1 MTIPLAQ
8 AQSGHAFPIFLVFA
22 LFVVCTLFLSV
33 GSTSDRDSLSEFYVG
48 RRQLSPVRNGLAI
61 FGCYMSA
68 AGLLG
73 NPGLIALNGYD
84 GFAYLLA
91 PAVAWSVLLLLV
103 AEPYHGMTRFTV
115 GDSLA
120 RRLRPRPAHLASGI
134 ATLVISLLYLTA
146 QLVGAG
152 TLAAPVLG
160 MHGPGAQRT
169 IVAFLG
175 LLMILY
181 VVVGGMRAATL
192 LQQVKAAL
200 LLAGGLFLTFMVL
213 SRFGWSPDALLEAA
227 ARRSG
232 YGDDFLRPGIT
243 FGDSASK
250 LDSLS
255 LQLAFLLG
263 AAGLPHVLMRV
274 GTVSTGP
281 NARRSV
287 QWATLLITSFSVAAA
302 LLGLG
307 AAALLGSRAVWADSP
322 SGNTAV
328 IQLSDYLGGPLLL
341 TIVSCLLFAT
351 IVAVVAG
358 LTLTAAASVARDIY
372 GGWFKQG
379 AALERNE
386 LRMARTGAVLVGAT
400 AIVLSM
406 CAQHLNVSFLV
417 GLAFAIAASA
427 VLPSV
432 LFNLWWKGF
441 TTRGA
446 LWSVYGGLLSLL
458 LLVSLSPAVSGNPTA
473 LLPHADFAVFPLRNP
488 GIVSI
493 PLGFLLGWCG
503 SVLDR
508 REPGARTARR
518 RRSASR
524 PAPTSGRA
532 GPVRDRS
539 PG

>member
-1 MTIPLAQ
+1 MTTLLARSP
-8 AQSGHAFPIFLVFA
+8 SGSAFPVFLVFA
-22 LFVVCTLFLSV
+22 LFVACTLFLSV
-33 GSTSDRDSLSEFYVG
+33 GGTRDQDSLGEFYTG
-48 RRQLSPVRNGLAI
+48 RRRLSPFRNGLAI
-61 FGCYMSA
+61 FGSYMSA

-84 GFAYLLA
+84 GFPYLLA

-120 RRLRPRPAHLASGI
+120 RRLRPRPTHLASGI

-160 MHGPGAQRT
+160 IHGPGAQRI

-175 LLMILY
+175 VLMILY
-181 VVVGGMRAATL
+181 VIVGGMRAATL
-192 LQQVKAAL
+192 VQQVKAVL
-200 LLAGGLFLTFMVL
+200 LLAGGLFLASVAL
-213 SRFGWSPDALLEAA
+213 SRFGWSPAALLDAA
-227 ARRSG
+227 ARHSG
-232 YGDDFLRPGIT
+232 SGDDYLRPGIS
-243 FGDSASK
+243 FGDTTSK

-274 GTVSTGP
+274 GTVPTGP
-281 NARRSV
+281 DARRSV
-287 QWATLLITSFSVAAA
+287 QWATLLVTSFSAIAA

-307 AAALLGSRAVWADSP
+307 AAALLGSHAISADSP
-322 SGNTAV
+322 TGNTAV
-328 IQLSDYLGGPLLL
+328 IQLSGLLGGPLLL
-341 TIVSCLLFAT
+341 TLVSCLVFAT

-358 LTLTAAASVARDIY
+358 LTLTAAASLAHDIY
-372 GGWFKQG
+372 GGWLKHGSAPEQ
-379 AALERNE
+379 AE
-386 LRMARTGAVLVGAT
+386 LRMARTGAVLVGAA

-427 VLPSV
+427 VLPTI

-441 TTRGA
+441 TTKGA
-446 LWSVYGGLLSLL
+446 VWSVYGGLLSSL
-458 LLVSLSPAVSGNPTA
+458 LLVALSPAVSGNPTA
-473 LLPHADFAVFPLRNP
+473 LLPHAGFAVFPLRNP
-488 GIVSI
+488 GIISI

-503 SVLDR
+503 SALDP
-508 REPGARTARR
+508 REPGGANYTRTEISVLTGADPR
-518 RRSASR
+518 
-524 PAPTSGRA
+524 GR
-532 GPVRDRS
+532 
-539 PG
+539 